1 MRRQRVRRRAG
12 NVLVVAGSMTMLLGL
27 FAAAAGGIDSGPDYQ
42 DRNFELSGSRNPG
55 SARTTFV
62 FTVKGDGAAEYFL
75 VSACQAGATFL
86 RAFGPDDQQPVSE
99 GADDPATGHYGVK
112 FEPGTLGRY
121 TVVYR
126 DGVSGAEFIIKNGD
140 GHKHYFLGTGCPAG
154 TEVTD
159 STPERESTT
168 TTEGDTT
175 TTTDQAA
182 TTTTDKAATT
192 TTEKPTTTTTEP
204 PTTTTTEP
212 DATTTTTTEAP
223 TTTTEAPTT
232 TTERDATTTTTTEA
246 PTTTTTE
253 PDATTTTEG
262 PTSTTEPD
270 ATTTTEPTTIVTL
283 GILEPNRPGRGSG
296 TSTALLLAG
305 LPLALSGVAI
315 RFGDDDEV
323 E

>member
-1 MRRQRVRRRAG
+1 
-12 NVLVVAGSMTMLLGL
+12 MTMLLGL

-75 VSACQAGATFL
+75 VSACQTGATFL

-159 STPERESTT
+159 STPATEKSSTT
-168 TTEGDTT
+168 TTE
-175 TTTDQAA
+175 A
-182 TTTTDKAATT
+182 TTTS
-192 TTEKPTTTTTEP
+192 
-204 PTTTTTEP
+204 
-212 DATTTTTTEAP
+212 
-223 TTTTEAPTT
+223 
-232 TTERDATTTTTTEA
+232 
-246 PTTTTTE
+246 TE
-253 PDATTTTEG
+253 PDATTTTEA
-262 PTSTTEPD
+262 PTTSTERD
-270 ATTTTEPTTIVTL
+270 ATTTTEAPTTIVTL
-283 GILEPNRPGRGSG
+283 GIPEHNRPGRGSG

-323 E
+323 A

>member
-1 MRRQRVRRRAG
+1 MVG
-12 NVLVVAGSMTMLLGL
+12 AGSLTMLLGL
-27 FAAAAGGIDSGPDYQ
+27 FAAAAGGVDSGPDYQ

-62 FTVKGDGAAEYFL
+62 FTVKGDGAGEYFL
-75 VSACQAGATFL
+75 VSACQAGAAFL

-99 GADDPATGHYGVK
+99 GADDPASGHNGVK

-121 TVVYR
+121 TIVYR
-126 DGVSGAEFIIKNGD
+126 DGVSGAELIIKNGD
-140 GHKHYFLGTGCPAG
+140 GHKHYFLGTGCPEG
-154 TEVTD
+154 TEVPN

-168 TTEGDTT
+168 TTDGDTT
-175 TTTDQAA
+175 TTTDGD
-182 TTTTDKAATT
+182 TTTTA
-192 TTEKPTTTTTEP
+192 EKPTTTTTEA
-204 PTTTTTEP
+204 PTR
-212 DATTTTTTEAP
+212 TTEAP
-223 TTTTEAPTT
+223 
-232 TTERDATTTTTTEA
+232 
-246 PTTTTTE
+246 TTTTE

-283 GILEPNRPGRGSG
+283 GIPEPNTPGRGSG

-315 RFGDDDEV
+315 RFGDGDEV
-323 E
+323 A

>member
-1 MRRQRVRRRAG
+1 
-12 NVLVVAGSMTMLLGL
+12 MTMLLGL

-75 VSACQAGATFL
+75 VSACQTGATFL

-159 STPERESTT
+159 STPATEKSSTT
-168 TTEGDTT
+168 TTDGDTT
-175 TTTDQAA
+175 TTTDKAA

-192 TTEKPTTTTTEP
+192 TTDAPPSTTS
-204 PTTTTTEP
+204 TEP
-212 DATTTTTTEAP
+212 DSTTTTEASTTSTERDV

-232 TTERDATTTTTTEA
+232 TTERDATTTTEA
-246 PTTTTTE
+246 P
-253 PDATTTTEG
+253 A
-262 PTSTTEPD
+262 
-270 ATTTTEPTTIVTL
+270 TIVTL
-283 GILEPNRPGRGSG
+283 GIPEPNRPDRGSG

-323 E
+323 A